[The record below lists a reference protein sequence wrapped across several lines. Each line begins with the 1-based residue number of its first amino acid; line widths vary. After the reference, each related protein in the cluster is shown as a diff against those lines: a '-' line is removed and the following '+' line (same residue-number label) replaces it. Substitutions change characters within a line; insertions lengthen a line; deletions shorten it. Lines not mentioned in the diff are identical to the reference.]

1 MRRGLVLV
9 VSAPSGAGK
18 TTLCRKLLETDPQI
32 SFSVSH
38 TTRPPR
44 PGETHGKDYFFVD
57 RETFE
62 EMIREGAFLEWAK
75 VYQHYYGTARDQ
87 VEKALAQGRDILLDI
102 DVQGAFQ
109 VRERLGRDAV
119 LVFILPPSLE
129 ELERRLRRRGTE
141 DEETIKKRLSF
152 ARGEIARAREF
163 DYLILNDE
171 LDKAFK
177 GLLSVL
183 KAERQRPF
191 RRPDLLERFS

>member
-18 TTLCRKLLETDPQI
+18 TTLCRKLLETDPLI

-57 RETFE
+57 QETFE
-62 EMIREGAFLEWAK
+62 DMIKKGAFLEWAK

-87 VEKALAQGRDILLDI
+87 VEEALAQGRDILLDI

-109 VRERLGRDAV
+109 VREKLGRDAV

-141 DEETIKKRLSF
+141 DEETIRRRLSF
-152 ARGEIARAREF
+152 AREEIARAKDF
-163 DYLILNDE
+163 DYLVLNDA
-171 LDKAFK
+171 LDEAFK